1 MTRQRAK
8 LWSVAA
14 SLFTLINLG
23 GAGMA
28 AVAGEVLGTSRRRFA
43 KAAPRCGHLT
53 MPLRD
58 DMSPDR

>member
-43 KAAPRCGHLT
+43 KAAPRCGHL
-53 MPLRD
+53 
-58 DMSPDR
+58 